1 MSKWKE
7 LEISLGVKVKNDLN
21 SNALE
26 EQSS

>member
-1 MSKWKE
+1 MTKWKE
-7 LEISLGVKVKNDLN
+7 LEISLGVKVKNYLN